1 MNSFVDTVRIN
12 WRTIMATIAM
22 IVDALILAA
31 SFIIAAKINRHDLS
45 LPGILESYGHLLLF
59 AVILFIAFS
68 TAVGVYRTI
77 TSSPFVSRAFRSA
90 RAYIYTLAVIL
101 SVLFLVRNA
110 FYSRF
115 FLGLATLVVPVLY
128 VLVWS
133 LIHAT
138 IRWLGNRYGI
148 GRWSTVAI
156 GTEPNLS
163 RLIRRLKENP
173 ELGYDVVG
181 VIRAAQAGTSGGDL
195 KIARADVEEMVEK
208 QNPGLIVFSSSNLN
222 GSFDEL
228 EEMCIRRSIA
238 TRIYS
243 PDLGHLFTKTKLYD
257 IDGIPIFSPR
267 RGRIEAAKLVVKR
280 AFDIVGA
287 SIALVLL
294 SPLLLVIAVATKL
307 ESRGPV
313 FFTQLRSLSDDDAP
327 FRFYKFR
334 SMHNEADE
342 QKDELLEQNETDG
355 ALFKIKD
362 DPRLTN
368 IGRFIRRFSLDEV
381 PQFFNVLKGE
391 MSLVGPRPL
400 PARDFTLLQEADHMG
415 GYFRQRANA
424 KPGMTGLWQ
433 ISGRSDIGFREMVL
447 LDLYYIENQSLLFD
461 IEILAQTLP
470 VVLFG
475 KGAY

>member
-1 MNSFVDTVRIN
+1 
-12 WRTIMATIAM
+12 
-22 IVDALILAA
+22 
-31 SFIIAAKINRHDLS
+31 
-45 LPGILESYGHLLLF
+45 
-59 AVILFIAFS
+59 
-68 TAVGVYRTI
+68 
-77 TSSPFVSRAFRSA
+77 
-90 RAYIYTLAVIL
+90 
-101 SVLFLVRNA
+101 
-110 FYSRF
+110 
-115 FLGLATLVVPVLY
+115 
-128 VLVWS
+128 
-133 LIHAT
+133 
-138 IRWLGNRYGI
+138 
-148 GRWSTVAI
+148 
-156 GTEPNLS
+156 
-163 RLIRRLKENP
+163 
-173 ELGYDVVG
+173 
-181 VIRAAQAGTSGGDL
+181 
-195 KIARADVEEMVEK
+195 
-208 QNPGLIVFSSSNLN
+208 
-222 GSFDEL
+222 
-228 EEMCIRRSIA
+228 
-238 TRIYS
+238 
-243 PDLGHLFTKTKLYD
+243 
-257 IDGIPIFSPR
+257 
-267 RGRIEAAKLVVKR
+267 
-280 AFDIVGA
+280 
-287 SIALVLL
+287 
-294 SPLLLVIAVATKL
+294 
-307 ESRGPV
+307 V

-334 SMHNEADE
+334 SMHDEADE
-342 QKDELLEQNETDG
+342 QKDDLLGQNETDG